1 MGNTSSEKEAM
12 LGAREELLSG
22 WGNYPVE
29 RCYSVRPATL
39 TALSDTV
46 THGTQPNYIAR
57 GLGRAYGDSALNR
70 QRGVIVQTRLDRF
83 LAFDELT
90 GILACE
96 AGVSFATIIQYLLPR
111 GWFLPTTP
119 GTKYVTVGGAI
130 AADVHG
136 KNHHI
141 TGSLGNFLLD
151 FTLLT
156 ASGELL
162 TCSSQHNADIFAA
175 TLGGM
180 GLTGIIVSARLQL
193 KRVTSAYVHVDYRKT
208 KNLNETLAS
217 FAADHGYQYAVAWID
232 CLASAASLGRGV
244 VMLGN
249 EASAQSLPEPLAAH
263 PLALPQQR
271 QLSVP
276 FHFPGLALNSWSTKA
291 CNSLYYTRHYQGLA
305 VVDYE
310 TFFYPLDHVLHWN
323 RIYGRRGF
331 VQYQAFF
338 PSETAH
344 DGLVAVLE
352 KVSRK
357 KQASFLAVLK
367 RSGPASQGLLSFL
380 SPGYTLALD
389 FPHIGPDLQLLLGE
403 LDDVLLQHG
412 GRLYMAK
419 DAMTTAEAFAA
430 MYPRLPEFLAIK
442 RRLDPNNR
450 FVSSQA
456 RRLGIV
462 ETL

>member
-1 MGNTSSEKEAM
+1 ME
-12 LGAREELLSG
+12 AREELLSG

-29 RCYSVRPATL
+29 HCHTIRPATL
-39 TALSDTV
+39 AALHAIV
-46 THGTQPNYIAR
+46 TRGTQPNYIAR
-57 GLGRAYGDSALNR
+57 GLGRAYGDAALNR

-83 LAFDELT
+83 LSFDEHS
-90 GILACE
+90 GVLACE
-96 AGVSFATIIQYLLPR
+96 AGVSFATIIHYLLPR

-136 KNHHI
+136 KNHHL

-156 ASGELL
+156 ASGALL
-162 TCSSQHNADIFAA
+162 TCSPQENAEVFAA

-180 GLTGIIVSARLQL
+180 GLTGTIISARLQL
-193 KRVTSAYVHVDYRKT
+193 VRVESAYVQVVYRKT
-208 KNLNETLAS
+208 KNLDETLAS
-217 FAADHGYQYAVAWID
+217 FATDHEYRYSVAWID
-232 CLASAASLGRGV
+232 CLTSASSLGRGV
-244 VMLGN
+244 LMLGN
-249 EASAQSLPEPLAAH
+249 EASVQDLPEPLAH
-263 PLALPQQR
+263 YPLALPTRR

-276 FHFPGLALNSWSTKA
+276 FHLPGIVLNPWSAKA
-291 CNSLYYTRHYQGLA
+291 FNALYYSCHRQGLA
-305 VVDYE
+305 VVDYQ

-338 PSETAH
+338 PPETARS
-344 DGLVAVLE
+344 GLVEVLE
-352 KVSRK
+352 KVSREQ
-357 KQASFLAVLK
+357 QASFLAVLK

-389 FPHIGPDLQLLLGE
+389 FPCTGPDLRRLLKE
-403 LDDVLLQHG
+403 LDAVLLKHG
-412 GRLYMAK
+412 GRLYLAK
-419 DAMTTAEAFAA
+419 DATTTAEAFAA
-430 MYPRLPEFLAIK
+430 MYPRLPEFMAVK
-442 RRLDPNNR
+442 ARLDPNNR

-456 RRLGIV
+456 RRLGLV
-462 ETL
+462 EAL

>member
-1 MGNTSSEKEAM
+1 MEV
-12 LGAREELLSG
+12 REELLSG

-39 TALSDTV
+39 AALTDAV
-46 THGTQPNYIAR
+46 MRGTQPNYIAR

-83 LAFDELT
+83 LSFDEHS
-90 GILACE
+90 GILECE
-96 AGVSFATIIQYLLPR
+96 AGVSFATIIQHLLPR

-162 TCSSQHNADIFAA
+162 TCSPQHNAEVFAA

-193 KRVTSAYVHVDYRKT
+193 KRVASAYVHVDYRKT
-208 KNLNETLAS
+208 KNLDETLAS
-217 FAADHGYQYAVAWID
+217 FAADHEYEYAVAWID

-249 EASAQSLPEPLAAH
+249 EASTQSLPQPLVAH
-263 PLALPQQR
+263 PLALPQRR

-276 FHFPGLALNSWSTKA
+276 FYLPKLVLNSWSTKA
-291 CNSLYYTRHYQGLA
+291 FNTLYYTRHHQGLA
-305 VVDYE
+305 VIDYE
-310 TFFYPLDHVLHWN
+310 TFFYPLDHILHWN

-338 PSETAH
+338 PSETAS
-344 DGLVAVLE
+344 DGLVTVLE
-352 KVSRK
+352 KVSRE

-389 FPHIGPDLQLLLGE
+389 FPYTGPDLRRLLGE
-403 LDDVLLQHG
+403 LDAVLLKHG

-419 DAMTTAEAFAA
+419 DAMTTDEAFAA

-442 RRLDPNNR
+442 QRLDPNNR
-450 FVSSQA
+450 FASSQA

-462 ETL
+462 EAL